1 MQQLTKKAIM
11 EAFIQLLNVGS
22 LDKIK
27 VKDIVEECGINR
39 NTFYYHFEDIPS
51 LVEDLLRL
59 ETEKVLLAEDDL
71 ENWEEAFIRAA
82 NFALENRK
90 AVFHMYN
97 SSSRDMVRRYL
108 NAVAQ
113 DVMARYIERAG
124 AGISAQEEDKELI
137 IRVYRRTLVGMIED
151 WMEAGMGYD
160 PEELIRR
167 LGVLFAGNIRASLQ
181 RSADSA

>member
-11 EAFIQLLNVGS
+11 DAFIKLLNERS

-51 LVEDLLRL
+51 LVEELLRL
-59 ETEKVLLAEDDL
+59 ETEKVLVAENDL
-71 ENWEEAFIRAA
+71 DNWEDAFIRAA
-82 NFALENRK
+82 DFALQNRK

-97 SSSRDMVRRYL
+97 SASRDMVGRYL
-108 NAVAQ
+108 NAIAE
-113 DVMARYIERAG
+113 DVMARFVERAG
-124 AGISAQEEDKELI
+124 AGISAREEDKRLV

-160 PEELIRR
+160 PQVLIRR
-167 LGVLFAGNIRASLQ
+167 LGVLFAGNIRISLR
-181 RSADSA
+181 RSADAV